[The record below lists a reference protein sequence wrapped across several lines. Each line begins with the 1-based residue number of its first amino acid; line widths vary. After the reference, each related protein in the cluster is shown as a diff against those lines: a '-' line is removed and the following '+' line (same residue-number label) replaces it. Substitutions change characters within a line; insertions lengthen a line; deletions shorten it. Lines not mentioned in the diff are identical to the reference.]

1 MEKPE
6 VSVSNGFEKVEG
18 DAEGSLQYGFDAE
31 ALDGKDANIEK
42 HLIFTIL
49 GRLYALPSRLIGEI
63 AIPDAVY
70 PLPLLPAY
78 VPGVINRYS
87 IPYALFD
94 IGLLLFKTPSPPSK
108 VLVMKEDVDR
118 IAFLIDDVNG
128 IADISQE
135 MLITVEKNSESGDLS
150 EAISG
155 TFNWDGSDVFVL
167 DVQYVLSRASDEAV

>member
-6 VSVSNGFEKVEG
+6 VSANNEFEKAEG
-18 DAEGSLQYGFDAE
+18 DAEKNLQHGFEAE
-31 ALDGKDANIEK
+31 TLDEKNEDTEK
-42 HLIFTIL
+42 HLVFTIL
-49 GRLYALPSRLIGEI
+49 GRLYALPSRLISEI

-94 IGLLLFKTPSPPSK
+94 IGLLLFKTPSPRNK
-108 VLVMKEDVDR
+108 VLVMKDDIDR

-135 MLITVEKNSESGDLS
+135 MLITVDKSAESNDLS

-155 TFNWDGSDVFVL
+155 AFSWEGNDVFVL
-167 DVQYVLSRASDEAV
+167 DVHYVLARASDEAV